1 MEWVDDPEVLKG
13 HGHPDINSDYLVT
26 FTQRLERGQER
37 HPDTAADFE
46 VATPYGWAAALDG
59 GWSFRDGDKCEIEI
73 ERIGDRHLVRQ
84 TLQHSDTSHSWNTY
98 TAHLDAAQLRA
109 VRRQGTTTTE
119 NTLRE
124 MITHPAA
131 GQPTNS
137 PPSQPAAASY
147 PATEPATR
155 KTGPRPLSPAQFDRI
170 RQGDTQDR
178 AQAASHPAS
187 PPGLLEWLSR
197 DTDIKVRRDVAINKA
212 SAVAFSALGRLA
224 RDQFDDV
231 RSNVAQNEAC
241 PPEILGLLALD
252 PTPQVRMYVAA
263 NPSCYPATLKRLA
276 QDKHRSVRQTARNA
290 LFSRDT
296 APSEDQAG
304 EPARQPD
311 APPPEN
317 MTEAA
322 VQLSRSVVSLIRSV
336 VHPDKQ

>member
-1 MEWVDDPEVLKG
+1 
-13 HGHPDINSDYLVT
+13 
-26 FTQRLERGQER
+26 
-37 HPDTAADFE
+37 
-46 VATPYGWAAALDG
+46 
-59 GWSFRDGDKCEIEI
+59 
-73 ERIGDRHLVRQ
+73 
-84 TLQHSDTSHSWNTY
+84 
-98 TAHLDAAQLRA
+98 
-109 VRRQGTTTTE
+109 
-119 NTLRE
+119 
-124 MITHPAA
+124 
-131 GQPTNS
+131 
-137 PPSQPAAASY
+137 
-147 PATEPATR
+147 
-155 KTGPRPLSPAQFDRI
+155 
-170 RQGDTQDR
+170 
-178 AQAASHPAS
+178 
-187 PPGLLEWLSR
+187 
-197 DTDIKVRRDVAINKA
+197 VRRDVAINKA